1 MPKIH
6 VRVILA
12 YILGATRGYRWYPTT
27 PNASLKL
34 RATGNRHLADAHVA
48 DRWCQKPPAYA
59 LIL

>member
-1 MPKIH
+1 MLRTPDHQDSH
-6 VRVILA
+6 VSVGTVLIS
-12 YILGATRGYRWYPTT
+12 I
-27 PNASLKL
+27 L